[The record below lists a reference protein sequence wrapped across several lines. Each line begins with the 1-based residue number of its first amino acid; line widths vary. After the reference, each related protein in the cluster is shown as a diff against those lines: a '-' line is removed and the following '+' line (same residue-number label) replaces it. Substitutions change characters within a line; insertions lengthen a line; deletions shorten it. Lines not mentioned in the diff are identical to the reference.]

1 MKNENR
7 QSERGSAGAKLLAV
21 AVVLVLL
28 ANAGYQYIPVAY
40 EGASFKQEMQTAVI
54 NGVSMPAVGKTA
66 VDVVKDKIAIAAKNN
81 NLPPNAVIQVK
92 QLNNV
97 VQAHVTY
104 SKPVPIL
111 PFGLY
116 TRNYEFDNVATPT
129 GFLAQQ

>member
-1 MKNENR
+1 MKNINR
-7 QSERGSAGAKLLAV
+7 QSERGGAGVKLLLV
-21 AVVLVLL
+21 ALVIGLL
-28 ANAGYQYIPVAY
+28 ANAGYQYVPVAY
-40 EGASFKQEMQTAVI
+40 EGANFRQEMQTAVI
-54 NGVSMPAVGKTA
+54 NGVSMPAIGKSA
-66 VDVVKDKIAIAAKNN
+66 VDVVKEKIAIAARNN

-92 QLNNV
+92 QSNNV

-104 SKPVPIL
+104 SKPVPVL